1 VLPNNG
7 SKAETL
13 KHVAN
18 KYGFER
24 EDIVAFGD
32 GNNDMEMLAY
42 VGVGI
47 AMENAKEE
55 LKAISDFVTLS
66 NNDGGICHGLKEYGL
81 I

>member
-1 VLPNNG
+1 
-7 SKAETL
+7 
-13 KHVAN
+13 
-18 KYGFER
+18 
-24 EDIVAFGD
+24 
-32 GNNDMEMLAY
+32 MEMLAY

-55 LKAISDFVTLS
+55 LKAVSDFVTLS